1 MKWGKL
7 LLGVGWAC
15 VLYACSDD
23 DGKDDTIMN
32 MSELTGKYWYYNAW
46 LGDKYGMGQSD
57 LLEVIR
63 FEKGGVLKMM
73 EFGGR
78 RVHAIGTWTGGDNQI
93 TMDLD
98 DGDSIV
104 WNVQRSGPDY
114 IQTIVNAQGERKY
127 TTDPGYLGE
136 LTADAFLVN
145 EYTDGNQFK
154 TYIGVDVRG
163 NKNVKEV
170 ALIPADGKSIPVE
183 NHGYFWSERQ
193 PRKRRKRASTCARIS
208 FRKWLSSPANASPKR
223 CATSSK
229 RSSTSSFARATARP
243 TWAASATSASTRP
256 ACTSRT
262 AATWKS
268 AIPTPASR

>member
-104 WNVQRSGPDY
+104 WNVR
-114 IQTIVNAQGERKY
+114 
-127 TTDPGYLGE
+127 
-136 LTADAFLVN
+136 
-145 EYTDGNQFK
+145 
-154 TYIGVDVRG
+154 GVD
-163 NKNVKEV
+163 
-170 ALIPADGKSIPVE
+170 
-183 NHGYFWSERQ
+183 
-193 PRKRRKRASTCARIS
+193 RII
-208 FRKWLSSPANASPKR
+208 FRLL
-223 CATSSK
+223 
-229 RSSTSSFARATARP
+229 
-243 TWAASATSASTRP
+243 
-256 ACTSRT
+256 
-262 AATWKS
+262 
-268 AIPTPASR
+268 

>member
-163 NKNVKEV
+163 NKNEKAAACIMEAKEG
-170 ALIPADGKSIPVE
+170 LNGPVRFRRMLCDE
-183 NHGYFWSERQ
+183 RVSER
-193 PRKRRKRASTCARIS
+193 RFS
-208 FRKWLSSPANASPKR
+208 FDNPYGPGAV
-223 CATSSK
+223 
-229 RSSTSSFARATARP
+229 RSGGVHLADFGLP
-243 TWAASATSASTRP
+243 LP
-256 ACTSRT
+256 Y
-262 AATWKS
+262 
-268 AIPTPASR
+268 

>member
-78 RVHAIGTWTGGDNQI
+78 RVHAIGTWTGGISDY
-93 TMDLD
+93 
-98 DGDSIV
+98 DG
-104 WNVQRSGPDY
+104 SGRWRLYSLECAAEWTGLYSDY
-114 IQTIVNAQGERKY
+114 CE
-127 TTDPGYLGE
+127 
-136 LTADAFLVN
+136 
-145 EYTDGNQFK
+145 
-154 TYIGVDVRG
+154 
-163 NKNVKEV
+163 
-170 ALIPADGKSIPVE
+170 
-183 NHGYFWSERQ
+183 
-193 PRKRRKRASTCARIS
+193 CARRTEIYD
-208 FRKWLSSPANASPKR
+208 
-223 CATSSK
+223 
-229 RSSTSSFARATARP
+229 RSRV
-243 TWAASATSASTRP
+243 
-256 ACTSRT
+256 SRRT
-262 AATWKS
+262 DC
-268 AIPTPASR
+268 RRF

>member
-78 RVHAIGTWTGGDNQI
+78 RVHAIGTWTG
-93 TMDLD
+93 
-98 DGDSIV
+98 
-104 WNVQRSGPDY
+104 
-114 IQTIVNAQGERKY
+114 
-127 TTDPGYLGE
+127 E
-136 LTADAFLVN
+136 LR
-145 EYTDGNQFK
+145 E
-154 TYIGVDVRG
+154 
-163 NKNVKEV
+163 
-170 ALIPADGKSIPVE
+170 
-183 NHGYFWSERQ
+183 
-193 PRKRRKRASTCARIS
+193 
-208 FRKWLSSPANASPKR
+208 
-223 CATSSK
+223 
-229 RSSTSSFARATARP
+229 
-243 TWAASATSASTRP
+243 
-256 ACTSRT
+256 
-262 AATWKS
+262 
-268 AIPTPASR
+268 